1 MKTVRSNNVE
11 SIPSEN
17 FFFSSL
23 VVEKKKN
30 DRKKQTG
37 SFYSAEVTLQFSV
50 KIPEPLLSQRPIK
63 AKENICYKPI
73 KLSQSKNEQ
82 IEEKGTKCKWTCCS

>member
-1 MKTVRSNNVE
+1 MKTVRSSNVE

-30 DRKKQTG
+30 DRKNKR
-37 SFYSAEVTLQFSV
+37 FYLAEVTLQFSV

-82 IEEKGTKCKWTCCS
+82 IDEKGTKCKWTCCS

>member
-1 MKTVRSNNVE
+1 MKTVRSSNVE

-30 DRKKQTG
+30 DRKNKR
-37 SFYSAEVTLQFSV
+37 FYLAEVTLQFSV